1 MQEASFT
8 GLLRVLLIIM
18 LVYYILKFIG
28 RYLLPLFIHRTV
40 SKMEAR
46 MREQQEA
53 NKPQGKVGETVIDRK
68 PSHYKET
75 PQDKG
80 EYIDYEEVD

>member
-18 LVYYILKFIG
+18 LVYYVLKFIG
-28 RYLLPLFIHRTV
+28 RYLLPMFLHKTV
-40 SKMEAR
+40 SKMEER

-53 NKPQGKVGETVIDRK
+53 NQPQGKVGETVIDRK
-68 PSHYKET
+68 PSDHKDT
-75 PQDKG
+75 PKDTG